1 MEEKKEILEK
11 IPQEY
16 IHISTLTEEEREKR
30 RIRNKKRRKQ
40 FAVTRRNLNKKTRA
54 RYSKKMRLQEEKRV
68 GK

>member
-16 IHISTLTEEEREKR
+16 THTSTLTKEEREKR
-30 RIRNKKRRKQ
+30 RIRNKERRKQ
-40 FAVTRRNLNKKTRA
+40 FAVTRRNLNKRTRA
-54 RYSKKMRLQEEKRV
+54 RHSKKMRLQQEKRA